1 MLNPTFDIEANAP
14 RPSKGQAAL
23 SPELEQ
29 RGWWIS
35 DGTMRT
41 LYEMGRLWFAD
52 TCSNECD
59 NYEDCDACPYGA
71 NYAAGCYMAQC
82 IADAYLTAHKQEPA
96 P

>member
-1 MLNPTFDIEANAP
+1 MLNPTFDIEANVP

-35 DGTMRT
+35 DETMRT

-52 TCSNECD
+52 ICANECND
-59 NYEDCDACPYGA
+59 HEDCAACPYSA
-71 NYAAGCYMAQC
+71 DFAAGCHMA
-82 IADAYLTAHKQEPA
+82 
-96 P
+96 